1 MSTATT
7 TRSPAQGA
15 AQSRLRLAWLDGRTI
30 TKRNLLTYIRKPDL
44 LVFSTIQPVMF
55 VLLFVY
61 VWGGAMERALPRT
74 ISYVNF
80 LMPGIF
86 VQTAIFAALQ
96 TGVGLADDLQ
106 KGLIDRFR
114 SLPMARS
121 AVLAGRTAADT
132 FVIMFQVILM
142 FLVALLVGYRIH
154 EGLPHALLGFVG
166 VIAVGYA
173 FTWIAAFAGLS
184 LKTVEAVQA
193 ATFTLVFPLV
203 FASSAFVPDANFP
216 GWLQAWSHVNP
227 VSIWAQTLR
236 VLLLGDLYTNAPAG
250 LVGHVPSLGTLLWQS
265 TAWFLAVL
273 ALFVPLGVRVYRR
286 T

>member
-1 MSTATT
+1 MSAVTT
-7 TRSPAQGA
+7 TSAPPAG
-15 AQSRLRLAWLDGRTI
+15 RVRLAWSDWRVI
-30 TKRNLLTYIRKPDL
+30 TKRNLITYIRKPDL

-61 VWGGAMERALPRT
+61 VWGGAMERALPPD
-74 ISYVNF
+74 IPYVDF

-132 FVIMFQVILM
+132 VVILFQIILM
-142 FLVALLVGYRIH
+142 FVVAYLVGYRIH
-154 EGLPHALLGFVG
+154 EGLAEALLAFVG
-166 VIAVGYA
+166 AVLVGYS
-173 FTWIAAFAGLS
+173 FTWVAAFAGLS

-193 ATFTLVFPLV
+193 ATFTLVFPVV
-203 FASSAFVPDANFP
+203 FASSAFVPDTDFP
-216 GWLQAWSHVNP
+216 SWLQAWSNVNP
-227 VSIWAQTLR
+227 VSIWADTFR
-236 VLLLGDLYTNAPAG
+236 VLTLGELYTQAPPE
-250 LVGHVPSLGTLLWQS
+250 LVGDVPALGTLLWQS
-265 TAWFLAVL
+265 TLWFVGILAV
-273 ALFVPLGVRVYRR
+273 FVPLVVRGYRR

>member
-1 MSTATT
+1 MSAATT
-7 TRSPAQGA
+7 TTAPPQGRV
-15 AQSRLRLAWLDGRTI
+15 RLTVLDWRTI
-30 TKRNLLTYIRKPDL
+30 TMRNLITYIRKPDL

-61 VWGGAMERALPRT
+61 VWGGAMERALPPS
-74 ISYVNF
+74 IPYVDF

-132 FVIMFQVILM
+132 VVIMFQIILM
-142 FLVALLVGYRIH
+142 FVVAYLVGYRLH
-154 EGLPHALLGFVG
+154 EGLAEALIGFVG
-166 VIAVGYA
+166 AVLVGYS
-173 FTWIAAFAGLS
+173 FTWISAFAGLS

-193 ATFTLVFPLV
+193 ATFTLIFPIV
-203 FASSAFVPDANFP
+203 FASSAFVPDTDFP
-216 GWLQAWSHVNP
+216 GWLQVWSNINP
-227 VSIWAQTLR
+227 VSIWSDTFR
-236 VLLLGDLYTNAPAG
+236 VLTLGELYTQAPAG
-250 LVGHVPSLGTLLWQS
+250 LVGDVPALGTLLWQS
-265 TAWFLAVL
+265 AAWFVGILAV
-273 ALFVPLGVRVYRR
+273 FVPLGVRVYRR

>member
-1 MSTATT
+1 MSAATT
-7 TRSPAQGA
+7 TTTSEAPPQGRA
-15 AQSRLRLAWLDGRTI
+15 RLALSDWQTI

-61 VWGGAMERALPRT
+61 VWGGAMERALPPT
-74 ISYVNF
+74 IPYVDF

-96 TGVGLADDLQ
+96 TGVGLAEDLQ

-132 FVIMFQVILM
+132 VAIVFQILLM
-142 FLVALLVGYRIH
+142 LIVAYIVGYRIH
-154 EGLPHALLGFVG
+154 EGLAEALLGFTGAV
-166 VIAVGYA
+166 AVGYA

-184 LKTVEAVQA
+184 LKSVEAVQA
-193 ATFTLVFPLV
+193 AMFTLVFPFV
-203 FASSAFVPDANFP
+203 FASSAFVPDQTFP
-216 GWLQAWSHVNP
+216 GWLEVWSNINP
-227 VSIWAQTLR
+227 VSIWFETIR
-236 VLLLGDLYTNAPAG
+236 VLTLGELYTNSPLAG
-250 LVGHVPSLGTLLWQS
+250 SSLGTLLWQS
-265 TAWFLAVL
+265 TAWFFGLLAV
-273 ALFVPLGVRVYRR
+273 FVTLGVRVYRR

>member
-1 MSTATT
+1 MSATT
-7 TRSPAQGA
+7 TTTA
-15 AQSRLRLAWLDGRTI
+15 AQATGRMRMATSDWW
-30 TKRNLLTYIRKPDL
+30 TLTRRNLITYIRKPDL

-61 VWGGAMERALPRT
+61 VWGGAMEANLPAN
-74 ISYVNF
+74 IPYVDF

-96 TGVGLADDLQ
+96 TGVGLAEDLQ

-132 FVIMFQVILM
+132 VVIVFQVLLM
-142 FLVALLVGYRIH
+142 TGVAYAVGYRFH
-154 EGLPHALLGFVG
+154 EGLAEAILGFVG
-166 VIAVGYA
+166 AVSVGYA

-193 ATFTLVFPLV
+193 AMFTLVFPFV
-203 FASSAFVPDANFP
+203 FASTAFVPAETFP
-216 GWLQAWSHVNP
+216 GWLQAWSNVNP
-227 VSIWAQTLR
+227 VSIWSDTIR
-236 VLLLGDLYTNAPAG
+236 VLTLGELYTQSEFFPN
-250 LVGHVPSLGTLLWQS
+250 VPSLGTLLWQS
-265 TAWFLAVL
+265 TAWFLGI
-273 ALFVPLGVRVYRR
+273 FVVFVTLGVRVYRR

>member
-1 MSTATT
+1 MSATT
-7 TRSPAQGA
+7 VQRTRPGTSAIV
-15 AQSRLRLAWLDGRTI
+15 SDWWVL

-61 VWGGAMERALPRT
+61 VFGGAISQTLPPD
-74 ISYVNF
+74 ISYVDF

-86 VQTAIFAALQ
+86 VQTAIFGALQ

-132 FVIMFQVILM
+132 VALTFQNVLM
-142 FLVALLVGYRIH
+142 LLVALLIGFRFH
-154 EGLPHALLGFVG
+154 EGLVEALFAFAIVVG
-166 VIAVGYA
+166 VGYT
-173 FTWIAAFAGLS
+173 FTWVAAFAGLS

-193 ATFTLVFPLV
+193 AMFTLVFPVV
-203 FASSAFVPDANFP
+203 FVSSVFVPVSTFP
-216 GWLQAWSHVNP
+216 TWLQGVASANP
-227 VSIWAQTLR
+227 VTIWADTVR
-236 VLLLGDLYTNAPAG
+236 LLVIGDAYESWRISIGQPVA
-250 LVGHVPSLGTLLWQS
+250 SLGSLLTWS
-265 TAWFLAVL
+265 AAWFIGLL
-273 ALFVPLGVRVYRR
+273 ALFSFLGVRVYRR

>member
-1 MSTATT
+1 MSVDTT
-7 TRSPAQGA
+7 TAPPVVRIP
-15 AQSRLRLAWLDGRTI
+15 GRIASTLSDWWVL
-30 TKRNLLTYIRKPDL
+30 TKRNLTTYIRKPDL

-61 VWGGAMERALPRT
+61 VFGGAIGEILPSN
-74 ISYVNF
+74 ISYVDY

-132 FVIMFQVILM
+132 VSVTLQILLM
-142 FLVALLVGYRIH
+142 LAVAWLVGFRVH
-154 EGLPHALLGFVG
+154 EGLAESLLAFIG

-173 FTWIAAFAGLS
+173 FTWVAAFAGLS
-184 LKTVEAVQA
+184 LKSVEAVQA
-193 ATFTLVFPLV
+193 AMFTLVFPVV
-203 FASSAFVPDANFP
+203 FISSVFVPIETFP
-216 GWLQAWSHVNP
+216 TWLQGFAAHNP
-227 VSIWAQTLR
+227 VTIWVDTVR
-236 VLLLGDLYTNAPAG
+236 VLTLGDLYTASTSP
-250 LVGHVPSLGTLLWQS
+250 LFQDVPSLGYLLWMS
-265 TAWFLAVL
+265 TLWFLGILAV
-273 ALFVPLGVRVYRR
+273 FVPLGVRVYRR

>member
-1 MSTATT
+1 MSTATRT
-7 TRSPAQGA
+7 ETKSIESSRARMAVSDWWTLTR
-15 AQSRLRLAWLDGRTI
+15 
-30 TKRNLLTYIRKPDL
+30 RNLTTYLRKPDL

-61 VWGGAMERALPRT
+61 VWGGAMDRILPPT
-74 ISYVNF
+74 VPYVDF

-114 SLPMARS
+114 SLPMVRS
-121 AVLAGRTAADT
+121 AVLAGRTAADSV
-132 FVIMFQVILM
+132 VITFQVILM
-142 FLVALLVGYRIH
+142 LLVALLVGYRFH
-154 EGLPHALLGFVG
+154 EGIGRAVVALAFA
-166 VIAVGYA
+166 IAIGYA
-173 FTWIAAFAGLS
+173 FTWVAAFAGLS

-193 ATFTLVFPLV
+193 ATFTMVFPLV
-203 FASSAFVPDANFP
+203 FASSAFVPATNFP
-216 GWLQAWSHVNP
+216 GWLQAWSNVNP
-227 VSIWAQTLR
+227 VTIWAETLR
-236 VLLLGDLYTNAPAG
+236 VLTLGPLYSDAPKA
-250 LVGHVPSLGTLLWQS
+250 LVGTIPSLGTLLWQS
-265 TAWFLAVL
+265 AAWFFGIL

>member
-1 MSTATT
+1 MSAATT
-7 TRSPAQGA
+7 TTAPPQGRV
-15 AQSRLRLAWLDGRTI
+15 RLTVLDWRTI
-30 TKRNLLTYIRKPDL
+30 TKRNLITYIRKPDL

-61 VWGGAMERALPRT
+61 VWGGAMERALPPS
-74 ISYVNF
+74 IPYVDF

-132 FVIMFQVILM
+132 VVIMFQIILM
-142 FLVALLVGYRIH
+142 FVVAYLVGYRLH
-154 EGLPHALLGFVG
+154 EGLAEALIGFVG
-166 VIAVGYA
+166 AVLVGYS
-173 FTWIAAFAGLS
+173 FTWISAFAGLS

-193 ATFTLVFPLV
+193 ATFTLIFPIV
-203 FASSAFVPDANFP
+203 FASSAFVPDTDFP
-216 GWLQAWSHVNP
+216 GWLQVWSNINP
-227 VSIWAQTLR
+227 VSIWSDTFR
-236 VLLLGDLYTNAPAG
+236 VLTLGELYTQAPAG
-250 LVGHVPSLGTLLWQS
+250 LVGDVPALGTLLWQS
-265 TAWFLAVL
+265 AAWFVGIL